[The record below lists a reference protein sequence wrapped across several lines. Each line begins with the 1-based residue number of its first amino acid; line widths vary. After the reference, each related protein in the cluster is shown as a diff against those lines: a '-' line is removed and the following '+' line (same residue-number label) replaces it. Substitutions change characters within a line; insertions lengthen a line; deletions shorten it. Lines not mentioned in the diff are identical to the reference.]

1 MQGGYGLGILTH
13 RGVVVSVFFVHDF
26 EIKLVP
32 GTKFRVGVYI
42 FSHLPFLSKYWVLI
56 FQIFVYSVSIWN
68 IISLSCPEGH

>member
-1 MQGGYGLGILTH
+1 MLTRQGGYGWRILTH

-56 FQIFVYSVSIWN
+56 FQIFVYTVSI
-68 IISLSCPEGH
+68 